1 MRCVYAAVYV
11 YGAAWNRM
19 ELAHRQT
26 EAHGRCGVMRGLAV
40 AVKLDPSCLHGV
52 EILARVYTRACLY
65 RDDVDVLSPAGTM
78 TWTTDLEYKD
88 VEFVHITD
96 SRFSQVLPC
105 G

>member
-40 AVKLDPSCLHGV
+40 AVTIDRPCTRSVSPLFAENNIPALRPMPN
-52 EILARVYTRACLY
+52 ILSS
-65 RDDVDVLSPAGTM
+65 VL
-78 TWTTDLEYKD
+78 
-88 VEFVHITD
+88 
-96 SRFSQVLPC
+96 
-105 G
+105 